1 MLNTHLFAE
10 TCNMRCETK
19 KSIKVTCCFCHYLT
33 LFQKASVYSKARI
46 TCSNFSTERHSFNRF
61 HGIALFLYLL
71 KGLRNQ
77 KFSDRFRGDR
87 KKSIAWNDLPW
98 YWMYWKSRI
107 KTSERPQWHHADV
120 SIVRRI
126 LCVRCSRLIYTV
138 LLSTSDVYLPSEK
151 LVSFYY
157 FEHALTCFEKD
168 STGIDKS
175 VS

>member
-1 MLNTHLFAE
+1 MWGAKL
-10 TCNMRCETK
+10 K
-19 KSIKVTCCFCHYLT
+19 KGIKVTCCFCHYLT

-46 TCSNFSTERHSFNRF
+46 ACSNFSTERYSLNRF

-138 LLSTSDVYLPSEK
+138 LLSTSDGYLPSEK

-175 VS
+175 VSW